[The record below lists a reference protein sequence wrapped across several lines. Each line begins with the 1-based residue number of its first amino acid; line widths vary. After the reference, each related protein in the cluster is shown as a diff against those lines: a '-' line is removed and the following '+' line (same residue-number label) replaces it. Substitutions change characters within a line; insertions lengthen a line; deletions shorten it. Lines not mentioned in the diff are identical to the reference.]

1 MSEYWPF
8 HPQYL
13 CQKQRVPENLI
24 SLVIA
29 GISERLRSPIV
40 IMENRHGNSDCESGN
55 AHFIYPVDNT
65 RKMHRYPEFCRIF
78 NEKVS
83 QGKTLCLGDSCCRG
97 RKVILGGSD
106 QTKGPQRCH
115 LGLII
120 CSEPITA
127 LGYSLA
133 VCSGGKFI
141 QQGDENILGDRL
153 NELEKQG
160 ALTIAQKQ
168 ELLQSLRKDDC
179 HGNYEKFRTAFTKEI
194 KILNDMVE
202 HYLVQHRREQE
213 RLCRESVL
221 ESLDQISDD
230 PEDFRVG
237 LQRALSTLRNFLGV
251 SYMALFLGHKEG
263 QHVLPIAAQDGLNW
277 AEVNSV
283 HFNWRKAGLPMDS
296 EAFNTLECLTKVSAF
311 PEFPDNYVIKGIKG
325 RGKEKFSPAI
335 WLLPVGRLYRGVLLV
350 GDWENSSIGGAVL
363 LSDQFGG
370 RNFLQGIGHI
380 LVTHAISKLSL
391 HASVQHNKRR
401 DLIAA
406 LTAHSIRASLQRFWD
421 AVERVRYYW
430 QKPRYAEQVKHAMEE
445 MVTIIQSM
453 KKNVDI
459 TMASPETAV
468 TPQFHSSEMEI
479 ENINLAAVLHN
490 CVHIFE
496 SQAKDKEI
504 NIVIRDDVDEL
515 PLVQGDYYILELLFS
530 NILDNAIKY
539 SKANKE
545 VRVYT
550 LHSQNIVVIIIEDLG
565 WGIPEKDLAQI
576 FVPGFKSQNVAKFQ
590 SGGIGLGA
598 HQARQFV
605 HLHGGQLWATSQAA
619 FDGAPLS
626 SHIVRFHIRLPVMQP
641 AKKLGKKYI

>member
-1 MSEYWPF
+1 
-8 HPQYL
+8 
-13 CQKQRVPENLI
+13 
-24 SLVIA
+24 
-29 GISERLRSPIV
+29 
-40 IMENRHGNSDCESGN
+40 
-55 AHFIYPVDNT
+55 
-65 RKMHRYPEFCRIF
+65 
-78 NEKVS
+78 
-83 QGKTLCLGDSCCRG
+83 
-97 RKVILGGSD
+97 
-106 QTKGPQRCH
+106 
-115 LGLII
+115 
-120 CSEPITA
+120 
-127 LGYSLA
+127 
-133 VCSGGKFI
+133 
-141 QQGDENILGDRL
+141 
-153 NELEKQG
+153 
-160 ALTIAQKQ
+160 
-168 ELLQSLRKDDC
+168 
-179 HGNYEKFRTAFTKEI
+179 
-194 KILNDMVE
+194 
-202 HYLVQHRREQE
+202 
-213 RLCRESVL
+213 
-221 ESLDQISDD
+221 
-230 PEDFRVG
+230 
-237 LQRALSTLRNFLGV
+237 
-251 SYMALFLGHKEG
+251 MALFLGHKEG
-263 QHVLPIAAQDGLNW
+263 HHVLPIAAQDGLNW
-277 AEVNSV
+277 DEVNSV
-283 HFNWRKAGLPMDS
+283 HFNWRKAGLPVDS
-296 EAFNTLECLTKVSAF
+296 EAFNTLEWLTKVSASL
-311 PEFPDNYVIKGIKG
+311 EFPDNYVIKGIKG

-335 WLLPVGRLYRGVLLV
+335 WLLPVGRLYRGILLV
-350 GDWENSSIGGAVL
+350 GDWKDSSIGGAVL

>member
-1 MSEYWPF
+1 MSEHWPF

-13 CQKQRVPENLI
+13 CQRVPEKLI

-40 IMENRHGNSDCESGN
+40 IMENRFDISNCKSGD

-78 NEKVS
+78 NEQVKK
-83 QGKTLCLGDSCCRG
+83 GETLCLGDSRCRG
-97 RKVILGGSD
+97 LKAISGGSD
-106 QTKGPQRCH
+106 QTKETQRCH

-120 CSEPITA
+120 CSEPIMA
-127 LGYSLA
+127 LGYPLA

-141 QQGDENILGDRL
+141 HQQGDENIVGDRL

-160 ALTIAQKQ
+160 ILTTVQKQ
-168 ELLQSLRKDDC
+168 DLLQSLKKDDC
-179 HGNYEKFRTAFTKEI
+179 HENFEKFRTAFKKEI

-202 HYLVQHRREQE
+202 RYLVQHRREEE

-221 ESLDQISDD
+221 KSLDQISDD
-230 PEDFRVG
+230 PEDFRAG
-237 LQRALSTLRNFLGV
+237 LQRALFTLRNFLGV

-263 QHVLPIAAQDGLNW
+263 HHVLSIAAQDGLNW
-277 AEVNSV
+277 DEVNSV
-283 HFNWRKAGLPMDS
+283 HFNWRKAELPVDS
-296 EAFNTLECLTKVSAF
+296 ETFNTLEWLTEVSAS

-350 GDWENSSIGGAVL
+350 GDWKDSSIGGVAL

-370 RNFLQGIGHI
+370 RNFLQGIGQI
-380 LVTHAISKLSL
+380 LVTYAISRLAL
-391 HASVQHNKRR
+391 HASVQHDRRR
-401 DLIAA
+401 DLIVA
-406 LTAHSIRASLQRFWD
+406 LTAHSIRASLHRFWD
-421 AVERVRYYW
+421 AVERIRYYW
-430 QKPRYAEQVKHAMEE
+430 QKPQYTERVKHSMDE
-445 MVTIIQSM
+445 MITIVRSM
-453 KKNVDI
+453 KKNVEL

-468 TPQFHSSEMEI
+468 TPQFDRSEMEI
-479 ENINLAAVLHN
+479 ENINMAALLHN

-496 SQAKDKEI
+496 PQATSKEI

-515 PLVQGDYYILELLFS
+515 PLVQGDYYMLELLFS

-539 SKANKE
+539 SKVNKE

-550 LHSQNIVVIIIEDLG
+550 RPDSQNIVVIIIEDLG
-565 WGIPEKDLAQI
+565 WGIPEEDLAQI
-576 FVPGFKSQNVAKFQ
+576 FEPGFKSQKIVKFQ
-590 SGGIGLGA
+590 SRGIGLGA
-598 HQARQFV
+598 HQARKFV
-605 HLHGGQLWATSQAA
+605 RLHGGKLWATSQAA
-619 FDGAPLS
+619 FEGAPLS
-626 SHIVRFHIRLPVMQP
+626 SHIVRFHILLPVMQP
-641 AKKLGKKYI
+641 AKKVGRKDI

>member
-1 MSEYWPF
+1 MSEHWPF

-13 CQKQRVPENLI
+13 CQRVPEKLI

-40 IMENRHGNSDCESGN
+40 IMENRLGVSDCESGN
-55 AHFIYPVDNT
+55 AHFIYPLDET

-83 QGKTLCLGDSCCRG
+83 QGETLCLEDSCRRG
-97 RKVILGGSD
+97 RTVIPGGSD
-106 QTKGPQRCH
+106 QAKELQRCH

-133 VCSGGKFI
+133 VCLGGKFI
-141 QQGDENILGDRL
+141 QQEDENIVGDRL
-153 NELEKQG
+153 NELEKRDV
-160 ALTIAQKQ
+160 LTIAQKQ

-179 HGNYEKFRTAFTKEI
+179 YRNYEKFRIAFTKEI
-194 KILNDMVE
+194 EILNDMVE
-202 HYLVQHRREQE
+202 RYLVQHRREQE

-221 ESLDQISDD
+221 KSLDQISDD
-230 PEDFRVG
+230 AEDLRAG

-251 SYMALFLGHKEG
+251 SYMALFLGDKEG
-263 QHVLPIAAQDGLNW
+263 HHVLPIAAQDGLNW
-277 AEVNSV
+277 DEVNSV
-283 HFNWRKAGLPMDS
+283 HFNWRKAGLPVDS
-296 EAFNTLECLTKVSAF
+296 EAFNTLEWLTEVSAS
-311 PEFPDNYVIKGIKG
+311 PEFPDNYVIKGIKE

-335 WLLPVGRLYRGVLLV
+335 WLLPVERLYRGVLLV
-350 GDWENSSIGGAVL
+350 GDWENSSIGGSVL

-380 LVTHAISKLSL
+380 LVTHAISRIAV
-391 HASVQHNKRR
+391 HASGQHDRRR
-401 DLIAA
+401 DLIVA
-406 LTAHSIRASLQRFWD
+406 LTAHSIRASLHRFWD

-430 QKPRYAEQVKHAMEE
+430 QKPQYTERVRRTMDE
-445 MVTIIQSM
+445 MITIIKSM
-453 KKNVDI
+453 KKNVDL

-468 TPQFHSSEMEI
+468 TPHFDQSEMEI
-479 ENINLAAVLHN
+479 EDVNLAAVLHN

-496 SQAKDKEI
+496 PRARDKEI

-515 PLVQGDYYILELLFS
+515 PLVRGDRYMLELLFS

-539 SKANKE
+539 SKVNKE

-550 LHSQNIVVIIIEDLG
+550 RQDSQNIVVIIFENLG
-565 WGIPEKDLAQI
+565 WGIPEKDLPQI
-576 FVPGFKSQNVAKFQ
+576 FEPGFKSQKVAKFQ
-590 SGGIGLGA
+590 SRGIGLGA

-605 HLHGGQLWATSQAA
+605 RLHGGQLWATSQPA

-626 SHIVRFHIRLPVMQP
+626 SHIVRFHIRLPVM
-641 AKKLGKKYI
+641 